1 MQARRQGYLQN
12 YFEGWHL
19 LGATSLVMAA
29 LAVWLA
35 SMRGFEVDG
44 VRMVIRYTART
55 SLLFF
60 CLAFS
65 ASASHLLWPSRFTR
79 WQLRNRRALGL
90 SFAVS
95 HLIHAIAIVCFAVMA
110 PPLFQQATSPASF
123 VFGGI
128 GYGFIVAM
136 AATSFDAT
144 ARAIGARAWRILHTA
159 GATYLWLQFM
169 VSFGMR
175 IAGMPNYAWFLAPLL
190 AVMALR
196 IIAAL
201 RTRRSKTQA
210 TGLPAR

>member
-1 MQARRQGYLQN
+1 MQTRQRYL
-12 YFEGWHL
+12 EGWYL
-19 LGATSLVMAA
+19 LGATSLVMTA

-44 VRMVIRYTART
+44 VRLVIRYTART

-65 ASASHLLWPSRFTR
+65 ASALYRLWPSAFTR
-79 WQLRNRRALGL
+79 WQLRNRRYIGL

-95 HLIHAIAIVCFAVMA
+95 HGIHAVAIICFAAMA
-110 PPLFQQATSPASF
+110 PADYAAATSLSSY

-128 GYGFIVAM
+128 GYAFIAAL
-136 AATSFDAT
+136 AATSFDRT
-144 ARAIGARAWRILHTA
+144 TQAIGPRAWRILHTS
-159 GATYLWLQFM
+159 GVYYLWFQFM

-175 IAGMPNYAWFLAPLL
+175 IPAMPNYAWFLLPLL
-190 AVMALR
+190 AAMALR

-201 RTRRSKTQA
+201 QVRALRATQVQESSR
-210 TGLPAR
+210 P